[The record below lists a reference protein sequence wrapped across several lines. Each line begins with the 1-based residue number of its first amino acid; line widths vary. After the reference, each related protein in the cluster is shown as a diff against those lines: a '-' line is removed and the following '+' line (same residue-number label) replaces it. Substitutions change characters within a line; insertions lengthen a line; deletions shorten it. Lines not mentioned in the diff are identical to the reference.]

1 VAVAAFEGFLP
12 VITHGVDVVVGEFL
26 TRDVLDPQPGLKFL
40 GVIAHRV
47 QQVGL
52 TQAGTTGDEQR
63 VEGLRGT
70 LRHGNRGG
78 VGEPVERPDH
88 KVMKRVLRVQRH
100 FPVGVVSWG
109 FTRDAQGVGR
119 LWRWFHRSRTGV
131 KTLVEGRHAV
141 GLFPGACAL
150 RRLAPLTTNDIL
162 PRRLIPWG
170 LLVLGRSMGPG
181 GGVGAPGAGVAGGR
195 WGAGG
200 GGGSPHCRRGWRR
213 WPGGWAGRAASR
225 WVGPPPATART
236 PTPHPRPGSRN

>member
-88 KVMKRVLRVQRH
+88 KVLKRVLRVQRH

-170 LLVLGRSMGPG
+170 LLVLGRSMGPDLLLG
-181 GGVGAPGAGVAGGR
+181 RVLALMTLMTLMTLVILLPLLVVLILLARVRVVQFLLPGRGWGVGVLAVAGGFHTDR
-195 WGAGG
+195 KAE
-200 GGGSPHCRRGWRR
+200 
-213 WPGGWAGRAASR
+213 
-225 WVGPPPATART
+225 
-236 PTPHPRPGSRN
+236 